1 MFSNLSQNS
10 ILYILETKESPK
22 LVRGTITNV
31 TLPRP
36 QYATCG
42 QNMDTV
48 MDITVTVDGER
59 REYKRVPSNTTI
71 ANFGAE
77 AFVLADSREAMNSY
91 VSAALQNSKNIIN
104 SYEKHKQLVVDYEEV
119 LQELNPSLR
128 ADKEKDKAIQ
138 TLQDQ
143 VQTLQESM
151 QRMLSLMT
159 KNND

>member
-10 ILYILETKESPK
+10 ILYILETKERPK
-22 LVRGTITNV
+22 LVSGTITNV

-36 QYATCG
+36 QYATFG

-104 SYEKHKQLVVDYEEV
+104 SYEKHKQLVIDYEEV

-159 KNND
+159 KNKD